1 MAKITERYK
10 QLVIEGATIKEEN
23 TYDGLDAEDSGFV
36 KGGAVISLGGVLDFG
51 AVNDWSV
58 FVWGVLRLLG
68 VGVVEF
74 DSEVG
79 NVVVHC

>member
-1 MAKITERYK
+1 MAKLDESYK
-10 QLVIEGATIKEEN
+10 QLVIDSATIKEER
-23 TYDGLDAEDSGFV
+23 TYDGLDAEDAGFV
-36 KGGAVISLGGVLDFG
+36 NGSVVISFGGVLDFD

-58 FVWGVLRLLG
+58 FVWGVLRFLG

-79 NVVVHC
+79 NVVVHS